1 MMQDSHRAELPSLLD
16 SYSTVIDELLEL
28 LSKEKEAL
36 GNRQF
41 QYLESCTREKESLVA
56 KLEELETS
64 RRAMENSADSEGK
77 EEIRREFNSQ
87 LGSSLKRC
95 TDFNLANGGI
105 IELSRQFNQRMLGI
119 MLGSSAEENK
129 LYDAQGDSTEGK
141 PNQLFAKI

>member
-1 MMQDSHRAELPSLLD
+1 M
-16 SYSTVIDELLEL
+16 IDAVLEL
-28 LSKEKEAL
+28 LSKEKEAR

-41 QYLESCTREKESLVA
+41 QYRENCTREKEYLVA
-56 KLEELETS
+56 RLEELETS
-64 RRAMENSADSEGK
+64 RRAMENNANAEGK
-77 EEIRREFNSQ
+77 EEIRREFSNQ